1 MSDTFL
7 KSTTRHVRI
16 FTAKVVNEDLISD
29 PDHLTMD
36 LDPDDEFIWTDSA
49 INKVQERF
57 RELIDSYSQKE
68 LSDYNL
74 RRIGSELEG
83 TIRKL
88 LQAGELRYNPDSRVL
103 NYSMGLPR
111 TPELL

>member
-49 INKVQERF
+49 INKVQE
-57 RELIDSYSQKE
+57 K
-68 LSDYNL
+68 
-74 RRIGSELEG
+74 SEKTKVMECLMACVEDV
-83 TIRKL
+83 T
-88 LQAGELRYNPDSRVL
+88 Q
-103 NYSMGLPR
+103 
-111 TPELL
+111 

>member
-1 MSDTFL
+1 MTETLL
-7 KSTTRHVRI
+7 KCTTRHIRI
-16 FTAKVVNEDLISD
+16 FTARVENHDLVLD
-29 PDHLTMD
+29 PNQLTLD
-36 LDPDDEFIWTDSA
+36 LDPDNEFLWTETVIEEMQQSFKELVDSHA
-49 INKVQERF
+49 GA
-57 RELIDSYSQKE
+57 E

-83 TIRKL
+83 TIRQL
-88 LQAGELRYNPDSRVL
+88 LQAGKLSYNPECRVL